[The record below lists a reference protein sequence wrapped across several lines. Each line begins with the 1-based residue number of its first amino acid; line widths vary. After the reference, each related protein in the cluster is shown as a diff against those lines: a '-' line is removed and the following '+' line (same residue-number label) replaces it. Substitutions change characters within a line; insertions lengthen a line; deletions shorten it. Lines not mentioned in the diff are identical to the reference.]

1 MISGVHISIFVMAV
15 VQFIFIVPINFF
27 IAWDCWCLGD
37 LLYALIAGA
46 LSTVGAAI
54 SIQTLRL
61 LIASRQEDYPYA
73 NGERQQC
80 PGTPCRAMKSRM
92 SKSPER

>member
-61 LIASRQEDYPYA
+61 LIASRQEMA
-73 NGERQQC
+73 NDSNVQA
-80 PGTPCRAMKSRM
+80 PPCRAMKSRM

>member
-15 VQFIFIVPINFF
+15 VQFIFIVQINFF

-80 PGTPCRAMKSRM
+80 PGTPMPRNEI
-92 SKSPER
+92 PDEQTP

>member
-15 VQFIFIVPINFF
+15 VHLYLLSQLIFLLVG
-27 IAWDCWCLGD
+27 LLVSGH

-46 LSTVGAAI
+46 LSTFGAAI

-61 LIASRQEDYPYA
+61 LIASRQEEQMA
-73 NGERQQC
+73 NDSNVRH
-80 PGTPCRAMKSRM
+80 PHAAP
-92 SKSPER
+92 